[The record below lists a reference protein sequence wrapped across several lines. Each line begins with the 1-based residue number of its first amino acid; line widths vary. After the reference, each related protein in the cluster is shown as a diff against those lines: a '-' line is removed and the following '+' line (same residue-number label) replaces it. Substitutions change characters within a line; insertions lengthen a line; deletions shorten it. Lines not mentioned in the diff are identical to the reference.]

1 MKKEISS
8 SKYIDSVKVSKKY
21 GFKVVIEVEEND
33 CLLVVLNFSD
43 VEETFRTGVP
53 FDGEAYELINTDQKE
68 YGGKGLINPG
78 TLILENVVCDSRN
91 YSLELKLA
99 PYSLSVLRLKRI
111 D

>member
-1 MKKEISS
+1 MSFLRK
-8 SKYIDSVKVSKKY
+8 
-21 GFKVVIEVEEND
+21 GREEND